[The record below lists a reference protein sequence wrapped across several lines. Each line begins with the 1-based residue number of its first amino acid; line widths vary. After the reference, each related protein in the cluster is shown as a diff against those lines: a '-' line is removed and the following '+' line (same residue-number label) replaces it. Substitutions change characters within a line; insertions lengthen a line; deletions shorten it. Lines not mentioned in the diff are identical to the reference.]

1 VAEPSA
7 PRLVKAG
14 VVAGNKGVGLLAP
27 LVRSMRGA
35 TDRSR
40 GRDGM
45 YRLSGA
51 RSGGGLEVEGASSAA
66 DQAAFRGEVWKAA
79 LKAGHTQVWQAEAG

>member
-1 VAEPSA
+1 
-7 PRLVKAG
+7 
-14 VVAGNKGVGLLAP
+14 
-27 LVRSMRGA
+27 
-35 TDRSR
+35 
-40 GRDGM
+40 M

-79 LKAGHTQVWQAEAG
+79 LKAGRTQVWQAEAG